1 MKLYVLDYHLP
12 ITFIYY
18 ANNLVKKKV
27 YILYWPKINF
37 FLIRLGTCDHV
48 QVHACNELIIKSVNF
63 LLKIFNIVITFEHV
77 YLTKNDWKPFKKITD
92 NKFKKKQKQNAKK
105 KKKKKTTC
113 IEMYNDQTQILY
125 A

>member
-1 MKLYVLDYHLP
+1 M
-12 ITFIYY
+12 
-18 ANNLVKKKV
+18 
-27 YILYWPKINF
+27 
-37 FLIRLGTCDHV
+37 
-48 QVHACNELIIKSVNF
+48 HACNELIIKSVNF

-113 IEMYNDQTQILY
+113 IEMYNDQTQTQILY